1 MADPTRPTATDST
14 ATDATGADATG
25 AAAPA
30 VSFDRYEDVTAA
42 LADPALV
49 PPPAG
54 AGPVGGMAWLR
65 ATVARFSAGERH
77 AARRASVEA
86 DLAGL
91 DPEALRLAAAAGFE
105 ADVRVRAVRVLA
117 QALGLAEPGAVARAV
132 GVVARAYFVERPE
145 DPEADAA
152 VAWLLPRML
161 PGIPAGA
168 GGVGRAGDTG
178 DVERAA
184 NRIGLLV
191 QACDATVTLV
201 EHARRVGG
209 ADPVAAALR
218 HDPPVRVMRR
228 RAVRATVVGGVPVV
242 AGTAVL
248 LDVAAAQAGRPDL
261 PPLTFGAAPR
271 LCPGRTHALAIAAGV
286 LHGASGVL
294 PSAEGASAEDA
305 SAESVPTEDAPATDD
320 RDPAG
325 LVPAMVEQ
333 VLALAATWT
342 GWDGHPAT
350 TDGRMYTPHKA
361 VRRVTDHLLDHLAEL
376 EARLAGEPTQPDHWH
391 ASAATTPA
399 DLAPFTPADLDEARS
414 RLTRLARIWSVR
426 LAVLTPEQLDRSPG
440 TGWSFRQL
448 AFHVAESAYY
458 ANAVGDLRPHERTT
472 AR

>member
-1 MADPTRPTATDST
+1 MADPTTPTVT
-14 ATDATGADATG
+14 AGL
-25 AAAPA
+25 
-30 VSFDRYEDVTAA
+30 SFTRHEDVTAA

-54 AGPVGGMAWLR
+54 SGPVGGVAWLR

-77 AARRASVEA
+77 AARRAFVEA

-91 DPEALRLAAAAGFE
+91 DPHALRLAAAAGFE

-117 QALGLAEPGAVARAV
+117 QALGLAEPEEVARAV

-161 PGIPAGA
+161 PGSEGA
-168 GGVGRAGDTG
+168 ADAGDAG
-178 DVERAA
+178 DLERAA
-184 NRIGLLV
+184 GRIGLLV
-191 QACDATVTLV
+191 QACDATATLV
-201 EHARRVGG
+201 EHARRAGG
-209 ADPVAAALR
+209 ADPVAGALR

-228 RAVRATVVGGVPVV
+228 RAVRATAVGGVAVP
-242 AGTAVL
+242 AGADVL

-271 LCPGRTHALAIAAGV
+271 LCPGRTHALAIAAGI
-286 LHGASGVL
+286 LHGASPVVRE
-294 PSAEGASAEDA
+294 AGAGPAGSGP
-305 SAESVPTEDAPATDD
+305 VEDAPVEDAPVTDD

-325 LVPAMVEQ
+325 LVPAMVEH

-342 GWDGHPAT
+342 GWDGRPAT
-350 TDGRMYTPHKA
+350 TDGRTYTPHKA
-361 VRRVTDHLLDHLAEL
+361 IRRVTDHLLDHLAEL

-399 DLAPFTPADLDEARS
+399 DLAPFTAADLDEARS

-426 LAVLTPEQLDRSPG
+426 LAALTPDQLDRTPD
-440 TGWSFRQL
+440 TAWSFRQL

-458 ANAVGDLRPHERTT
+458 ADAVGDLRPHGRTT